1 MTKRKQLRKWARM
14 GLSLILALM
23 WPLTGAALAATAD
36 EPATASGEAA
46 AGAAEATDEPAT
58 ASEEAAAGAAE
69 ATDGSA
75 EAAGET
81 AAGAADEPATASE
94 EAAGAAHGPQE
105 AFMQAALEEAY
116 AGIEAGD
123 GGPFGTVIVK
133 DGEIVGRGHNRVV
146 VNQDPTC
153 HGEMEAIRDACKNLG
168 TFDLSGCELYTTA
181 EPCPMCLGATLLANI
196 PVVYYGC
203 TREDSDGIGFRDE
216 VFYEYLAGEND
227 LLTVSEFERES
238 CLELFEAYTE
248 IEGKTAY

>member
-1 MTKRKQLRKWARM
+1 MMKKWSWMRA
-14 GLSLILALM
+14 GALM
-23 WPLTGAALAATAD
+23 LTLVWMLAGVAV
-36 EPATASGEAA
+36 
-46 AGAAEATDEPAT
+46 
-58 ASEEAAAGAAE
+58 ASEGASVEEA
-69 ATDGSA
+69 GSA
-75 EAAGET
+75 EA
-81 AAGAADEPATASE
+81 
-94 EAAGAAHGPQE
+94 GPQE

-133 DGEIVGRGHNRVV
+133 NGEIVGRGHNRVV

-181 EPCPMCLGATLLANI
+181 EPCPMCLGATLWANI
-196 PVVYYGC
+196 GTVYYGC
-203 TREDSDGIGFRDE
+203 TREDSDEIGFRDE
-216 VFYEYLAGEND
+216 VFYEYLAGEAD

-248 IEGKTAY
+248 IEEKTAY

>member
-1 MTKRKQLRKWARM
+1 MKKRNRARGRAKAGCPALVLAVGVQRCGRGQRPRKV
-14 GLSLILALM
+14 
-23 WPLTGAALAATAD
+23 D
-36 EPATASGEAA
+36 
-46 AGAAEATDEPAT
+46 AEAV
-58 ASEEAAAGAAE
+58 
-69 ATDGSA
+69 
-75 EAAGET
+75 
-81 AAGAADEPATASE
+81 AGAAD
-94 EAAGAAHGPQE
+94 GPQE

-116 AGIEAGD
+116 AGIKAGD

-153 HGEMEAIRDACKNLG
+153 HGEMEAIRDACRNLG
-168 TFDLSGCELYTTA
+168 TFDLSGCSFTEDHRRTV
-181 EPCPMCLGATLLANI
+181 PDVLGATLWANI

-227 LLTVSEFERES
+227 LLTVSGFERES

>member
-1 MTKRKQLRKWARM
+1 MKKRNRAR
-14 GLSLILALM
+14 GRAKAGLAL
-23 WPLTGAALAATAD
+23 ALALALAC
-36 EPATASGEAA
+36 AL
-46 AGAAEATDEPAT
+46 AGAAM
-58 ASEEAAAGAAE
+58 AAE
-69 ATDGSA
+69 AV
-75 EAAGET
+75 
-81 AAGAADEPATASE
+81 AGAAD
-94 EAAGAAHGPQE
+94 GPQA

-123 GGPFGTVIVK
+123 GGPFGTVIVR

-181 EPCPMCLGATLLANI
+181 EPCPMCLGATLWANI

-203 TREDSDGIGFRDE
+203 TREDSDEIGFRDE
-216 VFYEYLAGEND
+216 VFYEYLAGEAD

-238 CLELFEAYTE
+238 CLELFETYTQ

>member
-1 MTKRKQLRKWARM
+1 MSKQKQLRKWARM
-14 GLSLILALM
+14 GLSLVLALM
-23 WPLTGAALAATAD
+23 WALAGAALAAEAD
-36 EPATASGEAA
+36 GSAEAAGEAA
-46 AGAAEATDEPAT
+46 AGAAEA
-58 ASEEAAAGAAE
+58 AG
-69 ATDGSA
+69 
-75 EAAGET
+75 
-81 AAGAADEPATASE
+81 AGAADAQ
-94 EAAGAAHGPQE
+94 AADGPRE

-116 AGIEAGD
+116 AGIKAGD

-181 EPCPMCLGATLLANI
+181 EPCPMCLGATLWANI

>member
-1 MTKRKQLRKWARM
+1 MKKRTFAR
-14 GLSLILALM
+14 GCAKAGLAL
-23 WPLTGAALAATAD
+23 ALALALAC
-36 EPATASGEAA
+36 AL
-46 AGAAEATDEPAT
+46 AGAAM
-58 ASEEAAAGAAE
+58 AAE
-69 ATDGSA
+69 ADA
-75 EAAGET
+75 EAV
-81 AAGAADEPATASE
+81 AGAAD
-94 EAAGAAHGPQE
+94 GPQE

-153 HGEMEAIRDACKNLG
+153 HGEMEAIRDACRNLG

-181 EPCPMCLGATLLANI
+181 EPCPMCLGATLWANI

-203 TREDSDGIGFRDE
+203 TREDSDEIGFRDE

-248 IEGKTAY
+248 IEGKTEY

>member
-1 MTKRKQLRKWARM
+1 MKKRTFAR
-14 GLSLILALM
+14 GCAKAGLAL
-23 WPLTGAALAATAD
+23 ALALACAL
-36 EPATASGEAA
+36 
-46 AGAAEATDEPAT
+46 AGAAM
-58 ASEEAAAGAAE
+58 AAE
-69 ATDGSA
+69 ADA
-75 EAAGET
+75 EAV
-81 AAGAADEPATASE
+81 AGAAD
-94 EAAGAAHGPQE
+94 GPQE

-123 GGPFGTVIVK
+123 GGPFGTVIVR

-181 EPCPMCLGATLLANI
+181 EPCPMCLGATLWANI

-203 TREDSDGIGFRDE
+203 TREDSDEIGFRDE
-216 VFYEYLAGEND
+216 VFYEYLAGEAD
-227 LLTVSEFERES
+227 LLTVSEFERER

-248 IEGKTAY
+248 IEEKTAY

>member
-1 MTKRKQLRKWARM
+1 MKKRNRAR
-14 GLSLILALM
+14 GRAK
-23 WPLTGAALAATAD
+23 AALALALAL
-36 EPATASGEAA
+36 ACAL
-46 AGAAEATDEPAT
+46 AGAAM
-58 ASEEAAAGAAE
+58 AAE
-69 ATDGSA
+69 ADA
-75 EAAGET
+75 EAV
-81 AAGAADEPATASE
+81 AGAAD
-94 EAAGAAHGPQE
+94 GPQA

-123 GGPFGTVIVK
+123 GGPFGTVIVR

-181 EPCPMCLGATLLANI
+181 EPCPMCLGATLWANI

-203 TREDSDGIGFRDE
+203 TREDSDEIGFRDE
-216 VFYEYLAGEND
+216 VFYEYLAGEAD
-227 LLTVSEFERES
+227 LLTVSEFERER
-238 CLELFEAYTE
+238 CLELFETYTQ

>member
-1 MTKRKQLRKWARM
+1 MKKRTFAR
-14 GLSLILALM
+14 GCAKAGLAL
-23 WPLTGAALAATAD
+23 ALALACAL
-36 EPATASGEAA
+36 
-46 AGAAEATDEPAT
+46 AGAAM
-58 ASEEAAAGAAE
+58 AAE
-69 ATDGSA
+69 ADA
-75 EAAGET
+75 EAV
-81 AAGAADEPATASE
+81 AGAAD
-94 EAAGAAHGPQE
+94 GPQE

-123 GGPFGTVIVK
+123 GGPFGTVIVR

-181 EPCPMCLGATLLANI
+181 EPCPMCLGATLWANI

-203 TREDSDGIGFRDE
+203 TREDSDEIGFRDE

-227 LLTVSEFERES
+227 LLTVSGFERER

-248 IEGKTAY
+248 IEGKTEY

>member
-1 MTKRKQLRKWARM
+1 MKKRNRTRGRAK
-14 GLSLILALM
+14 
-23 WPLTGAALAATAD
+23 AALALALAL
-36 EPATASGEAA
+36 ACAL
-46 AGAAEATDEPAT
+46 AGAAM
-58 ASEEAAAGAAE
+58 AAE
-69 ATDGSA
+69 ADA
-75 EAAGET
+75 EAV
-81 AAGAADEPATASE
+81 AGAAD
-94 EAAGAAHGPQE
+94 GPQA

-123 GGPFGTVIVK
+123 GGPFGTVIVR

-181 EPCPMCLGATLLANI
+181 EPCPMCLGATLWANI

-203 TREDSDGIGFRDE
+203 TREDSDEIGFRDE
-216 VFYEYLAGEND
+216 VFYEYLAGEAD

-238 CLELFEAYTE
+238 CLELFETYTQ

>member
-14 GLSLILALM
+14 GLSLVLALM
-23 WPLTGAALAATAD
+23 WALAGAALAA
-36 EPATASGEAA
+36 EA
-46 AGAAEATDEPAT
+46 
-58 ASEEAAAGAAE
+58 
-69 ATDGSA
+69 DGSA
-75 EAAGET
+75 A
-81 AAGAADEPATASE
+81 ASE
-94 EAAGAAHGPQE
+94 EAAGAADGPVAASEEAAPGAAGAQETANAQAAHGPQE

-181 EPCPMCLGATLLANI
+181 EPCPMCLGATLWANI

>member
-1 MTKRKQLRKWARM
+1 MKKRNRAR
-14 GLSLILALM
+14 GRAKAGLAL
-23 WPLTGAALAATAD
+23 ALALALAC
-36 EPATASGEAA
+36 AL
-46 AGAAEATDEPAT
+46 AGAGIAGEVDAEAV
-58 ASEEAAAGAAE
+58 SWV
-69 ATDGSA
+69 SA
-75 EAAGET
+75 W
-81 AAGAADEPATASE
+81 S
-94 EAAGAAHGPQE
+94 QE

-116 AGIEAGD
+116 AGIKAGD
-123 GGPFGTVIVK
+123 GGPFGTVIVR

-181 EPCPMCLGATLLANI
+181 EPCPMCLGATLWANI

-203 TREDSDGIGFRDE
+203 TREDSDEIGFRDE

-227 LLTVSEFERES
+227 LLTVSGFERES

-248 IEGKTAY
+248 IEGKTA